1 MEIRTQLKLA
11 IINELNLSDI
21 TPDDIIDNE
30 PLFGDGLGLDSLDAI
45 ELVVMVKRVFNVE
58 IDDNEEGQQA
68 FATFNSLLEY
78 IQKHS

>member
-58 IDDNEEGQQA
+58 NNEEGQQA